1 MNLESFFSSE
11 IFKWIVLPLLIFAAR
26 ILDVSLGTVRIVFVS
41 RGLKYLAPLVGFFEV
56 IIWLLAIRVIIQNLN
71 NVACYIAYGAGFA
84 MGTFIGLQIEKK
96 IAIGNSLIRVITKKD
111 ATELIEHLKEKD
123 YGVTSIDAQGV
134 KGKVHVIYIIIR
146 RHDIENVAG
155 IIKKFNPQ
163 AFYTIEDIRLVSRG
177 IFPLK
182 KSFSPHLP
190 HLPLLGPF
198 IFWRKGK

>member
-1 MNLESFFSSE
+1 MNLESFFSTE

-96 IAIGNSLIRVITKKD
+96 IAIGNSLIRVITQKD
-111 ATELIEHLKEKD
+111 ATELIEHLREKN
-123 YGVTSIDAQGV
+123 YGLTSIDAQGV

-155 IIKKFNPQ
+155 IIREFNPQ

-182 KSFSPHLP
+182 KSFSRHF
-190 HLPLLGPF
+190 PLLGPF

>member
-1 MNLESFFSSE
+1 MNLESFFSTE

-96 IAIGNSLIRVITKKD
+96 IAIGNSLIRVITQKD
-111 ATELIEHLKEKD
+111 ATELIQHLREKN
-123 YGVTSIDAQGV
+123 YGLTSIEAQGV
-134 KGKVHVIYIIIR
+134 KGKVHVVYIIIR
-146 RHDIENVAG
+146 RHDIDNVAG
-155 IIKKFNPQ
+155 IIREFNPQ

-182 KSFSPHLP
+182 KNRLP
-190 HLPLLGPF
+190 YLPVIGPF
-198 IFWRKGK
+198 MFWRKGK